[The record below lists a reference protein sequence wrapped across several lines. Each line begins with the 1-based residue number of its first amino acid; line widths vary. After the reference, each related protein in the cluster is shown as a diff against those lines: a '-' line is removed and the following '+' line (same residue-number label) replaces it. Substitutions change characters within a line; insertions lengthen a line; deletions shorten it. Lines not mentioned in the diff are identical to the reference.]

1 VLMKVGA
8 TADNPTC
15 NVTIAD
21 STARLRGLLDVP
33 ERTQAI
39 VLIAQGLNSSTIH
52 DACLANQLKAAGI
65 AVLRFGILTGGE
77 ERADAATGRLRF
89 DIPLLSKRWLSV
101 TRWVRAQTR
110 LHSLRIGYCG
120 SSTGGVGALSAAA
133 QSHTASAVVCHSG
146 RLDLA
151 GSALGDVRVPT
162 LLVVD
167 EGDSA
172 ALALS
177 QRALKGLTCTAR
189 LDLLHEAQDRG
200 AGCDPWDPEP
210 SPQLRWFERHLLH

>member
-1 VLMKVGA
+1 VLMKVGT
-8 TADNPTC
+8 TADNPPR
-15 NVTIAD
+15 NVTIANGA
-21 STARLRGLLDVP
+21 ARLQGLLDVP
-33 ERTQAI
+33 ERTRAI
-39 VLIAQGLNSSTIH
+39 VLMAEGLNSSTTH
-52 DACLANQLKAAGI
+52 DARVANQLKAEGI
-65 AVLRFGILTGGE
+65 AVLHFGILTRGE

-89 DIPLLSKRWLSV
+89 DIPLLSNRWLSV
-101 TRWVRAQTR
+101 TRWVRAQTQ

-133 QSHTASAVVCHSG
+133 HPHTASAVVCHSG

-167 EGDSA
+167 EGDFV

-177 QRALKGLTCTAR
+177 RQALKGLTCTAR
-189 LDLLHEAQDRG
+189 LDLLRES
-200 AGCDPWDPEP
+200 PWDPEP